1 MINDSIVN
9 YKLYIIN
16 LIMINSVF
24 NKKNTKIFVTGRFTN
39 INASWPG
46 SVHDAHIFRT
56 SQVHELYYSM
66 IIL

>member
-24 NKKNTKIFVTGRFTN
+24 NKKIPKYLLQEDLQISTPLGRGQYMMPTFSEHPRYMNYN
-39 INASWPG
+39 I
-46 SVHDAHIFRT
+46 
-56 SQVHELYYSM
+56 Q
-66 IIL
+66 